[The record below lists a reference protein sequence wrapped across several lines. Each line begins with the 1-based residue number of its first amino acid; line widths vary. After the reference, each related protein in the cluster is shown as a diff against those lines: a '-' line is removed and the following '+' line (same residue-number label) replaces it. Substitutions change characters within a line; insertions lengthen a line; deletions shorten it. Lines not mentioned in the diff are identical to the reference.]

1 MDGKLRNMAA
11 VYILCKGKILLL
23 YRQGGR
29 VVNNVWVASAGGHF
43 EENELNDARSCVLR
57 ECEEELGI
65 TEKAFK
71 NFVMRYV
78 ALRRTNGE
86 IRQNYY
92 FFAEIEDE
100 KELNLTSNEGI
111 LQWFDI
117 SEVHSLE
124 MPYTA
129 EYVIRHYLDVAMYNE
144 QLYCGVADGNGLVFI
159 ELPEYEKKYHYV

>member
-1 MDGKLRNMAA
+1 MRGKLRNMAA
-11 VYILCKGKILLL
+11 VYILCKSKILLL

-57 ECEEELGI
+57 ELEEELGLA
-65 TEKAFK
+65 EKELS
-71 NFVMRYV
+71 NFEMRYV
-78 ALRRTNGE
+78 ALKRTNGE

-100 KELNLTSNEGI
+100 TNLKLISNEGI
-111 LQWFDI
+111 LKWFDI

-124 MPYTA
+124 MPYSA
-129 EYVIRHYLDVAMYNE
+129 KYVIQHYLNIGMHNSN
-144 QLYCGVADGNGLVFI
+144 LYCGVADGNQVMFT
-159 ELPEYEKKYHYV
+159 EMPEY